1 MGWFY
6 YIKYK
11 VQETEVIS
19 RLLYTFLITNYSEVW
34 SDRTFTFSQYIFIVF
49 PELRYHEFKKYL
61 SNHILKN
68 PRKVAHWKIAPR
80 KIAPHPKPDPR
91 PNPNPREDFVG
102 GNLPGDNFP
111 VTILKLCKAPN
122 QSIINNIIMF
132 FLRTWK
138 LKMQPFY
145 KVFVKLL

>member
-1 MGWFY
+1 MMECGMFLSHQIQGIGDRSNLQIVIHFFNHKLQGRLVRQDI
-6 YIKYK
+6 YI
-11 VQETEVIS
+11 
-19 RLLYTFLITNYSEVW
+19 
-34 SDRTFTFSQYIFIVF
+34 SQYIFILL

-80 KIAPHPKPDPR
+80 KIAPHPKPNPR

-122 QSIINNIIMF
+122 QSVIKNIIMF
-132 FLRTWK
+132 FLRT
-138 LKMQPFY
+138 
-145 KVFVKLL
+145 